1 MIGLLECLRKLMV
14 CPFRKR
20 IYNYLIIIIMGGAGS
35 HRLSSLWWVM
45 DFEFVF
51 GLIFG
56 VGN

>member
-20 IYNYLIIIIMGGAGS
+20 IYNYVFIIIMGGAGS

-51 GLIFG
+51 ALIFG
-56 VGN
+56 VWN